1 MDMGKT
7 ASDKKYLAANR
18 KIKLPII
25 FAMLFAIVTQ
35 ASLFAVAVLFLNLQE
50 LIATRATLW
59 YLLALI
65 IALLL
70 FFTLLDY
77 LLGRLIYR
85 LCYRYE
91 GLLTPLLYNQLFRV
105 EADMSSSKKYADNHS
120 VFARYGLLRDMVQIR
135 DFQLQGC
142 LKALVNLCVIPFW
155 LAASFWLD
163 VELGILMSGF
173 TLIMLVLLR
182 LNIWLNLSGQ
192 ARAEKLAGATFDK
205 LEIARNAGRTM
216 LAMGLY
222 ANMRQNWVLSR
233 MREALLHVQQVNKL
247 HFLQSLMRLFYFCGI
262 AATPIIV
269 SFGDLSNQ
277 GLLFACLWVAIFTNR
292 PLLELSDY
300 LRPLLKAKIQQ
311 PRINQHLKRSQSDKK
326 HWAREMKGV
335 FQIGNTKVMI
345 PGVIDSVLQIDH
357 LTINSGETM
366 GIIGNIGSG
375 KSMLCK
381 LLAGIEN
388 YDGTVMLDGVEYK
401 EWDKELLGTHIG
413 YLPQQ
418 IDLLPGTISENI
430 CRFSSNARD
439 DDIRYVA
446 KLAGADEYINQLA
459 KSYATEVSVGD
470 DAIPYGLK
478 QRIAIA
484 RSFFGMPQVIILD
497 AVTAQLDQ
505 RALIDIRNSVLELKK
520 LGKTIIVA
528 THSRSFLE
536 ITDRIAILHDG
547 AVAAV
552 DDSQKIISNM

>member
-1 MDMGKT
+1 MKMGKT
-7 ASDKKYLAANR
+7 ASEKKYLAANR

-25 FAMLFAIVTQ
+25 FVMLFAIITQ
-35 ASLFAVAVLFLNLQE
+35 ASLFAVAILFLNLQE
-50 LIATRATLW
+50 LMTTRNTLW

-65 IALLL
+65 VSLLL

-105 EADMSSSKKYADNHS
+105 EADMSSGKKYADNHS
-120 VFARYGLLRDMVQIR
+120 VFARYGLLRDMVQVR

-142 LKALVNLCVIPFW
+142 LKSLVNLCVIPLW

-163 VELGILMSGF
+163 VELGIFMSG
-173 TLIMLVLLR
+173 LAIIMLVLLR

-247 HFLQSLMRLFYFCGI
+247 HFLQSMMKLFYFCGI
-262 AATPIIV
+262 AAAPIIV
-269 SFGDLSNQ
+269 SGGDLGNQ
-277 GLLFACLWVAIFTNR
+277 GLLFACIWVAIFTNR

-300 LRPLLKAKIQQ
+300 LRPWLKAKIQQ
-311 PRINQHLKRSQSDKK
+311 PRINQHLKRTEPDKK

-335 FQIGNTKVMI
+335 FQIKNTKVTI
-345 PGVIDSVLQIDH
+345 PGVIDSVLQIDNI
-357 LTINSGETM
+357 TINSGETL

-388 YDGTVMLDGVEYK
+388 YDGNVLLDGVEYR

-446 KLAGADEYINQLA
+446 KLAGADEYINQLE
-459 KSYATEVSVGD
+459 KSYATEISVGD

-505 RALIDIRNSVLELKK
+505 RALFDIRNSVLELKK
-520 LGKTIIVA
+520 MGKTIIVA

-547 AVAAV
+547 ALAAV
-552 DDSQKIISNM
+552 DDSKKIISNM

>member
-1 MDMGKT
+1 MGKS
-7 ASDKKYLAANR
+7 ASDKKYLAASR

-25 FAMLFAIVTQ
+25 FVMLFAIITQ

-50 LIATRATLW
+50 LMTTRYTLW

-65 IALLL
+65 ISLLL

-105 EADMSSSKKYADNHS
+105 EADMSSGKKYADNYS
-120 VFARYGLLRDMVQIR
+120 VFARYGVLRDMVQIR

-142 LKALVNLCVIPFW
+142 LKSLINLCVIPFW
-155 LAASFWLD
+155 LVASFWLD
-163 VELGILMSGF
+163 VELGILMSG
-173 TLIMLVLLR
+173 LAIIMLLLLR
-182 LNIWLNLSGQ
+182 LNVWLNLSGQ
-192 ARAEKLAGATFDK
+192 ARAEKVAGATFDK

-247 HFLQSLMRLFYFCGI
+247 HFLQSMMKLFYFCGI
-262 AATPIIV
+262 AVAPIIV
-269 SFGDLSNQ
+269 SGGNLGNQ
-277 GLLFACLWVAIFTNR
+277 GLLFACLWVAIFANR

-311 PRINQHLKRSQSDKK
+311 PRINQHLKRSEPDKK
-326 HWAREMKGV
+326 HWAREMKGI
-335 FQIGNTKVMI
+335 FQINNTKVVI
-345 PGVIDSVLQIDH
+345 PGVIDSVLQIDNF
-357 LTINSGETM
+357 TINSGETM

-388 YDGTVMLDGVEYK
+388 YDGNVMLDGVEYNT
-401 EWDKELLGTHIG
+401 WDKELLGTHIG

-446 KLAGADEYINQLA
+446 KLAGADEYINQLE

-505 RALIDIRNSVLELKK
+505 RALFDIRNSVLELKK
-520 LGKTIIVA
+520 MGKTIIVA

-547 AVAAV
+547 ALAAV
-552 DDSQKIISNM
+552 DDAKKIINNM